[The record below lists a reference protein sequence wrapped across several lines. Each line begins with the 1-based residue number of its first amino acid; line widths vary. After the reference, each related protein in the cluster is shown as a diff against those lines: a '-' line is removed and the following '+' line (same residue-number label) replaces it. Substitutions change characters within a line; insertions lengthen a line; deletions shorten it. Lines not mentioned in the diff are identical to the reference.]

1 MSNPP
6 IPYNQTGGTASGHKA
21 DLMNSGFLHTLQRIA
36 RWMDTYYLDPILGF
50 LLPAGI
56 GDFVSALLAI
66 PFIVFSLFVAK
77 SIPLTLAIINH
88 TLWDIF
94 IGLIPFF
101 VGDVLD
107 VFSRPYRRNLQLIE
121 GYLSGDK
128 STIRHIQKH
137 VAITLFAIFLCCTLI
152 YFMFKAVL
160 WFGEWIVG
168 FWGI

>member
-1 MSNPP
+1 MELKPTLSGKTDLP
-6 IPYNQTGGTASGHKA
+6 IDSRFYR
-21 DLMNSGFLHTLQRIA
+21 TLQRIA

-56 GDFVSALLAI
+56 GDFVSALMAL

-121 GYLSGDK
+121 GYLTGDK
-128 STIRHIQKH
+128 STIRHLQKH
-137 VAITLFAIFLCCTLI
+137 VAITLFAILLCCTLI
-152 YFMFKAVL
+152 YFMLKAVL

>member
-1 MSNPP
+1 MELKPTLSGKTDLP
-6 IPYNQTGGTASGHKA
+6 IDSRFYR
-21 DLMNSGFLHTLQRIA
+21 TLQRIA

-56 GDFVSALLAI
+56 GDFVSALMAI

-121 GYLSGDK
+121 GYLTGDK
-128 STIRHIQKH
+128 STIRHLQKH
-137 VAITLFAIFLCCTLI
+137 VAITLFAILLCCTLI
-152 YFMFKAVL
+152 YFMLKAVL
-160 WFGEWIVG
+160 WFGDFFMEILY
-168 FWGI
+168 

>member
-1 MSNPP
+1 MELKPTLSGKTDLP
-6 IPYNQTGGTASGHKA
+6 IDSRFYR
-21 DLMNSGFLHTLQRIA
+21 TLQRIA

-56 GDFVSALLAI
+56 GDFVSALMAI

-107 VFSRPYRRNLQLIE
+107 VVSRPYRRNLQLIE
-121 GYLSGDK
+121 GYLAGDK
-128 STIRHIQKH
+128 STIRHLQKH
-137 VAITLFAIFLCCTLI
+137 VAITLFAILLCCTLI
-152 YFMFKAVL
+152 YFMLKAVL
-160 WFGEWIVG
+160 WFGDFFMEILY
-168 FWGI
+168 

>member
-1 MSNPP
+1 MELKPTLSGKTDLP
-6 IPYNQTGGTASGHKA
+6 IDSRFYR
-21 DLMNSGFLHTLQRIA
+21 TLQRIA
-36 RWMDTYYLDPILGF
+36 RWMDTYYLDPILGL

-56 GDFVSALLAI
+56 GDFVSALMAI

-121 GYLSGDK
+121 GYLAGDK
-128 STIRHIQKH
+128 STIRHLQKH
-137 VAITLFAIFLCCTLI
+137 VAITLFAILLCCTLI
-152 YFMFKAVL
+152 YFMLKAVL
-160 WFGEWIVG
+160 WFGDFFMEILY
-168 FWGI
+168 

>member
-1 MSNPP
+1 MELKPTLSGKTDLP
-6 IPYNQTGGTASGHKA
+6 IDSRFYR
-21 DLMNSGFLHTLQRIA
+21 TLQRIA

-50 LLPAGI
+50 LLPAGL
-56 GDFVSALLAI
+56 GDFASALMAL

-88 TLWDIF
+88 TLWDIL

-107 VFSRPYRRNLQLIE
+107 VVSRPYRRNLQLIE

-128 STIRHIQKH
+128 STIRHLQKH
-137 VAITLFAIFLCCTLI
+137 VAITLFAILLCCTLI
-152 YFMFKAVL
+152 YFMLKAVL
-160 WFGEWIVG
+160 WFGDFFMEILY
-168 FWGI
+168 

>member
-1 MSNPP
+1 MELKPTLSGKTDLP
-6 IPYNQTGGTASGHKA
+6 IDSRFYR
-21 DLMNSGFLHTLQRIA
+21 TLQRIA
-36 RWMDTYYLDPILGF
+36 QWMDTYYLDPILGL

-56 GDFVSALLAI
+56 GDFVSALMAI

-121 GYLSGDK
+121 GYLAGDK
-128 STIRHIQKH
+128 STIHHLRKH
-137 VAITLFAIFLCCTLI
+137 VAITLFAIFLCCTFI
-152 YFMFKAVL
+152 YFMLKAVL

-168 FWGI
+168 LMS

>member
-1 MSNPP
+1 MELKPTLPEKTDLP
-6 IPYNQTGGTASGHKA
+6 I
-21 DLMNSGFLHTLQRIA
+21 NSRFYRTLQRIA
-36 RWMDTYYLDPILGF
+36 QWMDTYYLDPILGF
-50 LLPAGI
+50 LLPAGL
-56 GDFVSALLAI
+56 GDFVSALMAL

-88 TLWDIF
+88 TLWDIL

-128 STIRHIQKH
+128 STIRHLQKH
-137 VAITLFAIFLCCTLI
+137 MAFTLFAILLCCTLI
-152 YFMFKAVL
+152 YFMLKAVL
-160 WFGEWIVG
+160 WFGDFFMEILY
-168 FWGI
+168 

>member
-1 MSNPP
+1 MELKPTLSGKTDLP
-6 IPYNQTGGTASGHKA
+6 IDSRFYR
-21 DLMNSGFLHTLQRIA
+21 TLQRIA

-50 LLPAGI
+50 LLPAGL
-56 GDFVSALLAI
+56 GDFASALMAL

-121 GYLSGDK
+121 GYLAGDK
-128 STIRHIQKH
+128 STIRHLQKH
-137 VAITLFAIFLCCTLI
+137 VAITLFAILLCCTLI
-152 YFMFKAVL
+152 YFMLKAVL
-160 WFGEWIVG
+160 WFGDFFMEILY
-168 FWGI
+168 

>member
-1 MSNPP
+1 MELKPTLSGKTDLP
-6 IPYNQTGGTASGHKA
+6 IDSRFYR
-21 DLMNSGFLHTLQRIA
+21 TLQRIA

-56 GDFVSALLAI
+56 GDFVSALMAI

-88 TLWDIF
+88 TLWDIL

-107 VFSRPYRRNLQLIE
+107 VVSRPYRRNLQLIE
-121 GYLSGDK
+121 GYLTGDK
-128 STIRHIQKH
+128 STIRHLQKH

-152 YFMFKAVL
+152 YFMLKAVL
-160 WFGEWIVG
+160 WFGDFFMEILY
-168 FWGI
+168 

>member
-1 MSNPP
+1 MELKPTLSGKTDLP
-6 IPYNQTGGTASGHKA
+6 IDSRFYR
-21 DLMNSGFLHTLQRIA
+21 TLQRIA

-56 GDFVSALLAI
+56 GDFVSALMAL

-107 VFSRPYRRNLQLIE
+107 VVSRPYRRNLQLIE
-121 GYLSGDK
+121 GYLAGDK
-128 STIRHIQKH
+128 STIRHLQKH
-137 VAITLFAIFLCCTLI
+137 VAITLFAILLCCTLI
-152 YFMFKAVL
+152 YFMLKAVL
-160 WFGEWIVG
+160 WFGDFFMEILY
-168 FWGI
+168 

>member
-1 MSNPP
+1 MELKPTLSGKTDLP
-6 IPYNQTGGTASGHKA
+6 IDSRFYR
-21 DLMNSGFLHTLQRIA
+21 TLQRIA

-56 GDFVSALLAI
+56 GDFASALMAL

-107 VFSRPYRRNLQLIE
+107 VVSRPYRRNLQLIE

-137 VAITLFAIFLCCTLI
+137 VAITLFAILLCCTLI
-152 YFMFKAVL
+152 YFMLKAVL

-168 FWGI
+168 LMS

>member
-1 MSNPP
+1 MELKPTLSGKTDLP
-6 IPYNQTGGTASGHKA
+6 IDSRFYS
-21 DLMNSGFLHTLQRIA
+21 TLQRIA

-56 GDFVSALLAI
+56 GDFVSALMAI

-88 TLWDIF
+88 TLWDIL

-107 VFSRPYRRNLQLIE
+107 VVSRPYRRNLQLIE
-121 GYLSGDK
+121 GYLAGDK
-128 STIRHIQKH
+128 STIRHLQKH
-137 VAITLFAIFLCCTLI
+137 VAITLFAIILCCTLI
-152 YFMFKAVL
+152 YFMFKAVI
-160 WFGEWIVG
+160 WFGNFLMEILH
-168 FWGI
+168 

>member
-1 MSNPP
+1 MELKPTISGKTDLP
-6 IPYNQTGGTASGHKA
+6 IDSRFYR
-21 DLMNSGFLHTLQRIA
+21 TLQRIA

-56 GDFVSALLAI
+56 GDFVSALMAL
-66 PFIVFSLFVAK
+66 PFIVFSIFVAK

-121 GYLSGDK
+121 GYLAGDK
-128 STIRHIQKH
+128 STIRHLQKH
-137 VAITLFAIFLCCTLI
+137 VAITLFAIPLCCTLI
-152 YFMFKAVL
+152 YFMLKAVL
-160 WFGEWIVG
+160 WFGNLIAVM
-168 FWGI
+168 FFAQ

>member
-1 MSNPP
+1 MELKTTISGKTDLP
-6 IPYNQTGGTASGHKA
+6 IDSRFY
-21 DLMNSGFLHTLQRIA
+21 HTLQRIA

-56 GDFVSALLAI
+56 GDFVSALMAI
-66 PFIVFSLFVAK
+66 PFIFFSLFVAK

-121 GYLSGDK
+121 GYLAGDK
-128 STIRHIQKH
+128 STIRHLQKH

-160 WFGEWIVG
+160 WFGDFFMEILY
-168 FWGI
+168 

>member
-1 MSNPP
+1 MELKPTLSGKTDLP
-6 IPYNQTGGTASGHKA
+6 IDSRFYR
-21 DLMNSGFLHTLQRIA
+21 TLQRIA

-56 GDFVSALLAI
+56 GDFVSALMAI

-94 IGLIPFF
+94 IGLTPFF

-107 VFSRPYRRNLQLIE
+107 VVSRPYRRNLQLIE

-137 VAITLFAIFLCCTLI
+137 VAITLFAILLCCTLI
-152 YFMFKAVL
+152 YFMFKVVL

-168 FWGI
+168 LMG

>member
-1 MSNPP
+1 MELKPTISGKTDLP
-6 IPYNQTGGTASGHKA
+6 IDSRFY
-21 DLMNSGFLHTLQRIA
+21 HTLQRIA

-50 LLPAGI
+50 LLPAGL
-56 GDFVSALLAI
+56 GDFVSALMAI

-107 VFSRPYRRNLQLIE
+107 VVSRPYRRNLRLIE
-121 GYLSGDK
+121 GYLAGDK
-128 STIRHIQKH
+128 STIRHLQKH
-137 VAITLFAIFLCCTLI
+137 VAITLFAILLCCTLI
-152 YFMFKAVL
+152 YFMLKAVL
-160 WFGEWIVG
+160 WFGNLIAVM
-168 FWGI
+168 FFAQ

>member
-1 MSNPP
+1 MELKPTLSGKTDLP
-6 IPYNQTGGTASGHKA
+6 I
-21 DLMNSGFLHTLQRIA
+21 NSRFYRTLQRIA
-36 RWMDTYYLDPILGF
+36 QWMDTYYLDPILGF

-56 GDFVSALLAI
+56 GDFVSALMAL

-121 GYLSGDK
+121 GYLAGDK
-128 STIRHIQKH
+128 STIRHLQKH
-137 VAITLFAIFLCCTLI
+137 MAFTLFAILLCCTLI
-152 YFMFKAVL
+152 YFMLKAVL
-160 WFGEWIVG
+160 WFGNLIAVM
-168 FWGI
+168 FFAQ

>member
-1 MSNPP
+1 MELKPTISGKTDLP
-6 IPYNQTGGTASGHKA
+6 IDSRFYR
-21 DLMNSGFLHTLQRIA
+21 TLQRIA

-56 GDFVSALLAI
+56 GDFVSALMAL
-66 PFIVFSLFVAK
+66 PFIVFSIFVAK
-77 SIPLTLAIINH
+77 SIPLTLAIINL

-107 VFSRPYRRNLQLIE
+107 VFSRPYRRNLRLIE
-121 GYLSGDK
+121 GYLAGDK
-128 STIRHIQKH
+128 STIRHLQKH

-152 YFMFKAVL
+152 YFMFKVVL

>member
-1 MSNPP
+1 MELKPTLSGKTDLP
-6 IPYNQTGGTASGHKA
+6 IDSRFYR
-21 DLMNSGFLHTLQRIA
+21 TLQRIA

-50 LLPAGI
+50 LLPAGL
-56 GDFVSALLAI
+56 GDFASALMAL

-121 GYLSGDK
+121 GYLTGDN
-128 STIRHIQKH
+128 STIRHLQKH
-137 VAITLFAIFLCCTLI
+137 VAITLFAILLCCTLI
-152 YFMFKAVL
+152 YFMLKAVL
-160 WFGEWIVG
+160 WFGDFFMEILY
-168 FWGI
+168 

>member
-1 MSNPP
+1 MKLKPTLSGKTDLP
-6 IPYNQTGGTASGHKA
+6 IDSRFYR
-21 DLMNSGFLHTLQRIA
+21 TLQRIA

-56 GDFVSALLAI
+56 GDFVSALMAL
-66 PFIVFSLFVAK
+66 PFIVFSIFVAK
-77 SIPLTLAIINH
+77 SIPLTLAIINL

-107 VFSRPYRRNLQLIE
+107 VFSRPYRRNLRLIE
-121 GYLSGDK
+121 GYLAGDK
-128 STIRHIQKH
+128 STIRHLQKH
-137 VAITLFAIFLCCTLI
+137 VAITLFAIFLCCILI

-160 WFGEWIVG
+160 WFGNLIAVM
-168 FWGI
+168 FFAQ

>member
-1 MSNPP
+1 MELKPTISGKTDLP
-6 IPYNQTGGTASGHKA
+6 IDSRFYR
-21 DLMNSGFLHTLQRIA
+21 TLQQIA

-56 GDFVSALLAI
+56 GDFVSALMAL

-121 GYLSGDK
+121 GYLAGDK
-128 STIRHIQKH
+128 STIRHLQKH
-137 VAITLFAIFLCCTLI
+137 VAITLFAILLCCTLI
-152 YFMFKAVL
+152 YFMLKAVL
-160 WFGEWIVG
+160 WFGNLIAVM
-168 FWGI
+168 FFAQ

>member
-1 MSNPP
+1 MELKPTLSGKTDLP
-6 IPYNQTGGTASGHKA
+6 IDSRFYR
-21 DLMNSGFLHTLQRIA
+21 TLQRIA

-56 GDFVSALLAI
+56 GDFVSALMAI

-121 GYLSGDK
+121 GYLAGDK
-128 STIRHIQKH
+128 STIRHLQKH
-137 VAITLFAIFLCCTLI
+137 VAITLFAILLCCILI

-160 WFGEWIVG
+160 WFGNLIAVM
-168 FWGI
+168 FFAQ

>member
-1 MSNPP
+1 MELKPTLSGKTDLP
-6 IPYNQTGGTASGHKA
+6 IDSRFYR
-21 DLMNSGFLHTLQRIA
+21 TLQRIA

-50 LLPAGI
+50 LLPAGL
-56 GDFVSALLAI
+56 GDFASALMAL

-121 GYLSGDK
+121 GYLAGDK
-128 STIRHIQKH
+128 STIRHLQKH
-137 VAITLFAIFLCCTLI
+137 VAITLFAILLCCTLI
-152 YFMFKAVL
+152 YFMLKAVL

-168 FWGI
+168 LMG

>member
-1 MSNPP
+1 MELKPTLSGKTDLP
-6 IPYNQTGGTASGHKA
+6 IDSRFYR
-21 DLMNSGFLHTLQRIA
+21 TLQRIA

-50 LLPAGI
+50 LLPAGL
-56 GDFVSALLAI
+56 GDFASALMAL

-128 STIRHIQKH
+128 STIRHLQKH
-137 VAITLFAIFLCCTLI
+137 VAFTLFAIFLCCILI
-152 YFMFKAVL
+152 YFMLKAVL
-160 WFGEWIVG
+160 WFGNLIAVM
-168 FWGI
+168 FFAQ

>member
-1 MSNPP
+1 MELKPTLSGKTDLP
-6 IPYNQTGGTASGHKA
+6 IDSRFYR
-21 DLMNSGFLHTLQRIA
+21 TLQRIA

-56 GDFVSALLAI
+56 GDFVSALMAL

-107 VFSRPYRRNLQLIE
+107 VVSRPYRRNLQLIE
-121 GYLSGDK
+121 GYLAGDK
-128 STIRHIQKH
+128 STIRHLQKH

-152 YFMFKAVL
+152 YFMLKVVL
-160 WFGEWIVG
+160 WFGEWIIG

>member
-1 MSNPP
+1 MELKPTLSGKTDLP
-6 IPYNQTGGTASGHKA
+6 IDSRFYR
-21 DLMNSGFLHTLQRIA
+21 TLQRIA

-56 GDFVSALLAI
+56 GDFVSALMAI

-88 TLWDIF
+88 TLWDIL

-107 VFSRPYRRNLQLIE
+107 VVSRPYRRNLQLIE
-121 GYLSGDK
+121 GYLAGDK
-128 STIRHIQKH
+128 STIRHLQKH
-137 VAITLFAIFLCCTLI
+137 VAITLFAILLCCTLI
-152 YFMFKAVL
+152 YFMLKAVL
-160 WFGEWIVG
+160 WFGDFFMEILY
-168 FWGI
+168 

>member
-1 MSNPP
+1 MELKPTLSGKTDLP
-6 IPYNQTGGTASGHKA
+6 IDSRFYR
-21 DLMNSGFLHTLQRIA
+21 TLQRIA

-56 GDFVSALLAI
+56 GDFVSALMAL

-121 GYLSGDK
+121 GYLTGDK
-128 STIRHIQKH
+128 STIRHLQKH
-137 VAITLFAIFLCCTLI
+137 MAFTLFAILLCCTLI

-160 WFGEWIVG
+160 WFGEWIIG
-168 FWGI
+168 LMS

>member
-1 MSNPP
+1 MELKPTLSGKTDLP
-6 IPYNQTGGTASGHKA
+6 IDSRFYR
-21 DLMNSGFLHTLQRIA
+21 TLQRIA
-36 RWMDTYYLDPILGF
+36 QWMDTYYLDPILGF
-50 LLPAGI
+50 LLPAGL
-56 GDFVSALLAI
+56 GDFVSALMAL

-121 GYLSGDK
+121 GYLAGDK
-128 STIRHIQKH
+128 STIRHLQKH
-137 VAITLFAIFLCCTLI
+137 VAFTLVAILLCCTLI
-152 YFMFKAVL
+152 YFMLKAVL
-160 WFGEWIVG
+160 WFGNLIAVM
-168 FWGI
+168 FFAQ

>member
-1 MSNPP
+1 MELKPTLSGKTDLP
-6 IPYNQTGGTASGHKA
+6 I
-21 DLMNSGFLHTLQRIA
+21 NSRFYRTLQRIA
-36 RWMDTYYLDPILGF
+36 QWMDTYYLDPILGF

-56 GDFVSALLAI
+56 GDFVSALMAI

-137 VAITLFAIFLCCTLI
+137 VAITLFAILLCCTLI

-160 WFGEWIVG
+160 WFGDFFMEILY
-168 FWGI
+168 

>member
-1 MSNPP
+1 MELKPTLSEKTDLP
-6 IPYNQTGGTASGHKA
+6 IDSRFYR
-21 DLMNSGFLHTLQRIA
+21 TLQRIA

-56 GDFVSALLAI
+56 GDFASAFMAL

-88 TLWDIF
+88 TLWDIL

-107 VFSRPYRRNLQLIE
+107 VFSRPYRRNLRLIE
-121 GYLSGDK
+121 GYLAGDK
-128 STIRHIQKH
+128 STIRHLQKH
-137 VAITLFAIFLCCTLI
+137 VAITLFAILLCCTLI
-152 YFMFKAVL
+152 YFMLKGVL
-160 WFGEWIVG
+160 WFGDFFMEILY
-168 FWGI
+168 

>member
-1 MSNPP
+1 MELKPTLSGKTDLP
-6 IPYNQTGGTASGHKA
+6 IDSRFYR
-21 DLMNSGFLHTLQRIA
+21 TLQRIA

-56 GDFVSALLAI
+56 GDFVSALMAI

-121 GYLSGDK
+121 GYLAGDK
-128 STIRHIQKH
+128 STIRHLQKH
-137 VAITLFAIFLCCTLI
+137 VAITLFAILLCCTLI
-152 YFMFKAVL
+152 YFMLKAVL
-160 WFGEWIVG
+160 WFGEWIIG
-168 FWGI
+168 LMS

>member
-1 MSNPP
+1 MELKPTLSGKTDLP
-6 IPYNQTGGTASGHKA
+6 IDSRFYR
-21 DLMNSGFLHTLQRIA
+21 TLQRIA

-56 GDFVSALLAI
+56 GDFVSALMAL
-66 PFIVFSLFVAK
+66 PFIVFSIFVAK

-88 TLWDIF
+88 TLWDIL

-121 GYLSGDK
+121 GYLAGDK
-128 STIRHIQKH
+128 STIRHLQKH
-137 VAITLFAIFLCCTLI
+137 VAFTLFAILLCCTLI
-152 YFMFKAVL
+152 YFMLKAVL
-160 WFGEWIVG
+160 WFGDFFMEILY
-168 FWGI
+168 

>member
-1 MSNPP
+1 MELKPTLSGKTDLP
-6 IPYNQTGGTASGHKA
+6 IDSRFYR
-21 DLMNSGFLHTLQRIA
+21 TLQRIA

-50 LLPAGI
+50 LLPAGL
-56 GDFVSALLAI
+56 GDFASALMAL

-88 TLWDIF
+88 TLWDIL

-107 VFSRPYRRNLQLIE
+107 VVSRPYRRNLQLIE
-121 GYLSGDK
+121 GYLTGDK
-128 STIRHIQKH
+128 STIRHLQKH

-160 WFGEWIVG
+160 WFGEWVVG
-168 FWGI
+168 LMS